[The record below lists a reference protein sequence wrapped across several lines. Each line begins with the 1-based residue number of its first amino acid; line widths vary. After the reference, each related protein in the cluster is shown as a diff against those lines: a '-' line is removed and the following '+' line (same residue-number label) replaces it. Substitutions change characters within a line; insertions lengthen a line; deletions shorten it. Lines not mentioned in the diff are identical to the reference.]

1 MCISTELKAS
11 GIFVDVD
18 NMVLGQQAD
27 QFDIGR
33 VMARVRQE
41 SPPLLRRAYGDWG
54 RFAQLRPDFTREAFD
69 LVQVGAGKNGVDI
82 QLAVDAL
89 EAIFFLPHIGTIYLV
104 TGDSD
109 YCALARVLRRHR
121 RRVVGISWLDALAK
135 NFREHC
141 DEFWP
146 YDELTG
152 NGTPA
157 QQWVRSERVR
167 GLIRQAAAL
176 LGPGEWVKLS
186 KLKIILL
193 DLDPT
198 FDEKKQGFAQF
209 KDFVEAQPDLVLRF
223 SDVIGEYEA
232 RLPADDRIARNGSG
246 GV

>member
-1 MCISTELKAS
+1 MCTSTELKAS

-18 NMVLGQQAD
+18 NMVLGQQAE

-33 VMARVRQE
+33 IMARVRQE
-41 SPPLLRRAYGDWG
+41 NPPVLRRAYGDWG
-54 RFAQLRPDFTREAFD
+54 RFATLRPDFTREAFD

-146 YDELTG
+146 YDELPRI
-152 NGTPA
+152 TPEA
-157 QQWVRSERVR
+157 QQWASSEPVRE
-167 GLIRQAAAL
+167 LIQQAAAL
-176 LGPGEWVKLS
+176 LGPGHWVHLS
-186 KLKIILL
+186 ALKTTLL
-193 DLDPT
+193 DLGPA
-198 FDEKKQGFAQF
+198 FDEKKYGFAQF
-209 KDFVEAQPDLVLRF
+209 KDFVDAQPDLVLRF
-223 SDVIGEYEA
+223 SGVKNEYEA

-246 GV
+246 SV